1 MAMQSGT
8 VRWLKALKRWRLY
21 IIHENGDH
29 ICIVQGI
36 LEVHPGRRREGQ
48 GHDKDW
54 TKENTREIDWPKLK
68 IFLRRHAKRLNG
80 YIQET
85 FWLYIHFPEVWNR
98 KVTESGLVPAAV
110 VIPPPIG
117 VAEFEKLV
125 VGFCRLFFNCSDV
138 TVKLFLFFSKS
149 SPITPIVCSGSTA
162 TPPWI
167 SSSCQ
172 Q

>member
-1 MAMQSGT
+1 MPSGT

-29 ICIVQGI
+29 ICIVQGV

-54 TKENTREIDWPKLK
+54 TKENTREINWPKLK

-85 FWLYIHFPEVWNR
+85 F
-98 KVTESGLVPAAV
+98 
-110 VIPPPIG
+110 
-117 VAEFEKLV
+117 
-125 VGFCRLFFNCSDV
+125 
-138 TVKLFLFFSKS
+138 
-149 SPITPIVCSGSTA
+149 
-162 TPPWI
+162 
-167 SSSCQ
+167 
-172 Q
+172 